1 MSNILLIGTGRMAH
15 NLGHAIR
22 KAGHTII
29 SITGRDP
36 MKLAAIGRYLD
47 APTVRW
53 DHAWPEAD
61 ITVIATSDD
70 TIGTVSA
77 RVPSTGRIVIHTAGT
92 VDLDVLT
99 PHENRG
105 VLWPVQT
112 LSHGAPTDLGDIPLI
127 VDGSTP
133 PALDAVLK
141 LARSISGSVLQL
153 SLEQRKRMHLAAA
166 ITSNLPVFLVREA
179 QRILHKE
186 NLPPDLLMPL
196 WRNTAANVASI
207 GPEHALT
214 GPARRGDVRSIRG
227 HLALLEGEPDLR
239 RAYALI
245 STMIMKAYGH
255 PADGLENVQGDTR
268 EH

>member
-1 MSNILLIGTGRMAH
+1 M
-15 NLGHAIR
+15 
-22 KAGHTII
+22 
-29 SITGRDP
+29 
-36 MKLAAIGRYLD
+36 
-47 APTVRW
+47 
-53 DHAWPEAD
+53 
-61 ITVIATSDD
+61 
-70 TIGTVSA
+70 
-77 RVPSTGRIVIHTAGT
+77 IHTAGT

-179 QRILHKE
+179 QRILRKE